1 MSFNNNAS
9 KGLIYSSNMKNRTGR
24 YVKTLLVGFTCLF
37 LAAASGCGQAKVN
50 KAVSST
56 ASHSSSENSSSI
68 VPSSSSSAAS
78 SEAQASSAGNTAR
91 RVICI
96 DPGHQAKV
104 DLSEEAI
111 APNSNVMKTKNP
123 GGTEGVVTKLPEYKL
138 NLEVALKLEQQ
149 LKSLGYQVVMTRD
162 NNDGDISNIG
172 RAQVANNCNADMFVR
187 IHADGVDQQS
197 ANGISVLYPGGQYI
211 SDTALL
217 TQSKKVA
224 QDLLDGMVASTGANN
239 RKLSERSDMTGFNWC
254 TRPMALIEMG
264 FMSNPDEDQ
273 KMSTDAYQ
281 NELVTGMVNG
291 INKYFYD
298 KDHGN

>member
-9 KGLIYSSNMKNRTGR
+9 KGLKYSSNMKNRTGR
-24 YVKTLLVGFTCLF
+24 YVKTLLVGFTCLL
-37 LAAASGCGQAKVN
+37 LAATPGCGQAKVN

-56 ASHSSSENSSSI
+56 ASHSSSEISSSI

-78 SEAQASSAGNTAR
+78 SKAQAPSQDTAKH
-91 RVICI
+91 VICI

-123 GGTEGVVTKLPEYKL
+123 GGTEGIVTKLPEYKL

-149 LKSLGYQVVMTRD
+149 LNSLGYQVVMTRD

-187 IHADGVDQQS
+187 IHADGVDNQTV
-197 ANGISVLYPGGQYI
+197 NGISVLYPGGQYI

-217 TQSKKVA
+217 AQSKKVA
-224 QDLLDGMVASTGANN
+224 QDLLDGMVTSTGANN
-239 RKLSERSDMTGFNWC
+239 RDLSERSDMTGFNWC